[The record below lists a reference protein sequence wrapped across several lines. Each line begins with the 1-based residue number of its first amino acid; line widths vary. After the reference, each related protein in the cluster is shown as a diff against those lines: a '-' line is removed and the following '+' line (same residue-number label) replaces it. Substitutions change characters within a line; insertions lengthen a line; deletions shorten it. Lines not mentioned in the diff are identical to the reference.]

1 MIKQGLVQYAKRA
14 IVVNEK
20 GVAVRIIKRSFM
32 VVTWAQNKLTELII
46 MQENNVQFYQ
56 NTHKR
61 ENGRYLTDV
70 LCKAMR

>member
-14 IVVNEK
+14 IVGNEK

-32 VVTWAQNKLTELII
+32 VVVWAQDKLTELII
-46 MQENNVQFYQ
+46 MQENYVQFYQ

-61 ENGRYLTDV
+61 RMDDI
-70 LCKAMR
+70 

>member
-56 NTHKR
+56 NTQKR

>member
-32 VVTWAQNKLTELII
+32 VVAWAQDKLTELII

-61 ENGRYLTDV
+61 RMDDI
-70 LCKAMR
+70 

>member
-20 GVAVRIIKRSFM
+20 GVAVRIKKRSFM

-56 NTHKR
+56 NTQKR